1 MFKLLFI
8 FFILIIN
15 FANSAS
21 YYSAATTPYKHIITM
36 NIKINDNNISIDNR
50 ICFKCYKN
58 KAKTDLVKRFKK
70 IKCSNSKYDG
80 YVFTAFCRATLIQS
94 GSIYEKDVRGNLEK
108 ANIYGSNQA
117 EMDPVFGIGETT
129 FVFLSEEEFLLYKKY
144 LENNFFIT
152 TEDFKEMLNKKSKNN

>member
-58 KAKTDLVKRFKK
+58 KAKTDLVKKFKK

-108 ANIYGSNQA
+108 AHIYGSNQA
-117 EMDPVFGIGETT
+117 EMDPVFGIGETS

-152 TEDFKEMLNKKSKNN
+152 TEDFKEILNKNSKNN